1 MNTSRLV
8 DRPAAP
14 SETLDGAT
22 AREYGPAVNKQLA
35 LAQSLARLGFD
46 WCWEQDEQ
54 FRFIVTSTPLLV
66 GVPELPRDLV
76 GKRPWEIE
84 GAEIVGIP
92 VEAFKELHRKQQ
104 PYRDVLIRRKGRHGR
119 TYFVLASAIP
129 ILDDAGI
136 FIGYRGGARDATHLM
151 RERDAIDRAR
161 HAADRENAAKTQFLA
176 SMSHEIRTPLNGTLG
191 MIDLLMKSDLSFEQR
206 RFAEIANLAG
216 DSLVAIIN
224 DVLDY
229 SKISEGKLELE
240 SRPIDLR
247 TVVADVIALLSLGAR
262 EKPGVDLRS
271 EFTEGV
277 PAALN
282 GDPNRLRQILTNLVA
297 NAMRFTDRGEIVVR
311 VECRN
316 ARTKPATEMADIEI
330 SVRDTGAGMSAEAVS
345 NLFQPYRQ
353 VGGDAAQ
360 RAGGTGLGLVI
371 VKQLIGAMS
380 GSIQVESTPGVGSC
394 FKMRLQ
400 MRIAEATSLVVAKQR
415 VPANKRVPRR
425 GGLALVVEDNPVNQV
440 VVRAMLSRI
449 GIACEV
455 VADGEAGLAAF
466 RSGRFDV
473 VLMDCEMPVLDGYE
487 ATRAIRAVECARR
500 ASRTPIIALTASA
513 LQGDRKRVLAAG
525 MDDYLT
531 KPFKSDQLEDII
543 ARWIDSPSA

>member
-1 MNTSRLV
+1 MNISRIV

-14 SETLDGAT
+14 SETLDGTT
-22 AREYGPAVNKQLA
+22 AQHYGPAVNKQLA
-35 LAQSLARLGFD
+35 LAQSIARLGFD

-54 FRFIVTSTPLLV
+54 FRFIVSSTPFLV
-66 GVPELPRDLV
+66 GVEELPRDLV

-119 TYFVLASAIP
+119 NVFVLASATP

-136 FIGYRGGARDATHLM
+136 FIGYRGGARDATHLI
-151 RERDAIDRAR
+151 REWEAIDRAR
-161 HAADRENAAKTQFLA
+161 HAADRENAAKTLFLA
-176 SMSHEIRTPLNGTLG
+176 SMSHEIRTPLNGVLG
-191 MIDLLMKSDLSFEQR
+191 MIDLLIKSDLSFEQR
-206 RFAEIANLAG
+206 RFAELANGAG

-240 SRPIDLR
+240 LRPIDLR
-247 TVVADVIALLSLGAR
+247 TVVADVIGLLSLRAR

-271 EFTEGV
+271 EIAPGV
-277 PAALN
+277 PAALD
-282 GDPNRLRQILTNLVA
+282 GDPNRLRQILTNLIA
-297 NAMRFTDRGEIVVR
+297 NAIRFTERGEIVVH

-316 ARTKPATEMADIEI
+316 TRTKTATGMADIEI
-330 SVRDTGAGMSAEAVS
+330 SVRDTGAGMSPEAVS
-345 NLFQPYRQ
+345 NLFQPYKQ
-353 VGGDAAQ
+353 VGGDATQ

-371 VKQLIGAMS
+371 VKQLVGAMS
-380 GSIQVESTPGVGSC
+380 GSIQVESTPCVGSR
-394 FKMRLQ
+394 FSLHMP
-400 MRIAEATSLVVAKQR
+400 MRIAEANSLVIATQR
-415 VPANKRVPRR
+415 VPANKRIPRS

-455 VADGEAGLAAF
+455 VADGAAGLAAF

-487 ATRAIRAVECARR
+487 TTRAIRAVERARR

-525 MDDYLT
+525 MDDYLA
-531 KPFKSDQLEDII
+531 KPFKSDQLADMI
-543 ARWIDSPSA
+543 ARWMDSPSA